1 MSKEFTIDVNA
12 SSSLTLSLDKFVNI
26 GAVLVDK
33 TVVGELFIGE
43 DHFHCASE
51 GLIDTQVF
59 VFNCL

>member
-51 GLIDTQVF
+51 GLIDT
-59 VFNCL
+59 